1 MADDFLE
8 ELGLNSEEDNSEQ
21 NNPLQKRISNL
32 SKRNKLTEA
41 ERDEL
46 AQAKEALEQEKA
58 ALEKELSFH
67 STYADSLA
75 KYPSASEYKDA
86 IKEKVLAGYD
96 MEDAMVAVLAREG
109 KFVGNPVVESA
120 PEIASPV
127 GGSATNSITTESEKS
142 PSDMTQEEKRA
153 QLQEIE
159 DKGELMETLRSTSI
173 R

>member
-21 NNPLQKRISNL
+21 NNPLQKRIINL

-46 AQAKEALEQEKA
+46 AEAKAALEQEKA
-58 ALEKELSFH
+58 ALEKELSFQ
-67 STYADSLA
+67 SSYADTLM

-86 IKEKVLAGYD
+86 IKEKFLVGYEV
-96 MEDAMVAVLAREG
+96 EDATITILAKEG
-109 KFVGNPVVESA
+109 KFTNTPTAEPA
-120 PEIASPV
+120 MEMASPV

-142 PSDMTQEEKRA
+142 PQEMSQEEKR
-153 QLQEIE
+153 QMLQEIE
-159 DKGELMETLRSTSI
+159 DRGELMETLRSTSI